1 MTRFLAACALTLAAA
16 LALAAPTA
24 LAAPAVTPYNRYTIT
39 GSTTLGSQKVQ
50 YRSYLLFPKK
60 LTDRTANGGPV
71 LRFGPIGSCRFN
83 LSIGAAVSARD
94 VTQTAATH
102 AARLLPGDGPYVY
115 AQGTRNTAVWRVVR
129 LKGTANVRSIWVL
142 PVSLSTSTLFGSPTV
157 PAWLELRGTAN
168 EHTDAVCH
176 SGGPRY
182 IGDIL
187 GEAFGATSGTAF
199 ATDLPRTPLPP
210 NPNA

>member
-1 MTRFLAACALTLAAA
+1 MKFLRATA
-16 LALAAPTA
+16 LALAAAAVLAPAA
-24 LAAPAVTPYNRYTIT
+24 LATPAVTPYNRYTINDA
-39 GSTTLGSQKVQ
+39 STLAGLKVEF
-50 YRSYLLFPKK
+50 RNYLLFPKK
-60 LTDRTANGGPV
+60 LTDKTANGGPV

-83 LSIGAAVSARD
+83 LSVSANVTSRD
-94 VTQTAATH
+94 VAETAVAH
-102 AARLLPGDGPYVY
+102 AARLQPADAPYVY
-115 AQGTRNTAVWRVVR
+115 AEGTRKTAAWRVVR

-142 PVSLSTSTLFGSPTV
+142 PVSLRTTALYGGATV

-168 EHTDAVCH
+168 EHTDGACH

-199 ATDLPRTPLPP
+199 STDLPRVPGPP
-210 NPNA
+210 NPAA